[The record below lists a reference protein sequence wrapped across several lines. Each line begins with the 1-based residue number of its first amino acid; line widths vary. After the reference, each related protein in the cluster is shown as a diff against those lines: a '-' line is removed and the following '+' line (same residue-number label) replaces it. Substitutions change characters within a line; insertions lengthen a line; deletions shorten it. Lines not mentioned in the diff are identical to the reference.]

1 MHQVA
6 NNSPRFRLS
15 GAHILSVLISVAL
28 FRPDCALSAEL
39 QFNTDM
45 LDIKERENI
54 NIQQFSQKGYI
65 LPGTYPMVVYLNQSE
80 LPEQD
85 ITFLAPE
92 NDPAG
97 SEACITP
104 ALVEQWGLRP
114 DAQKKLSWWHNGQ
127 CLTLSSLEGA
137 EARGDLG
144 NSALRINL
152 PQAYLEYSSPD
163 WDPPARWDE
172 GVPGVLFDYNL
183 YAQASRQQASGS
195 KYYNLS
201 GNGTSGANVGPW
213 RVRADWQ
220 ASHVQNSTGMSD
232 TRWDWSRFYAY
243 RALPHLRAQLSLG
256 ENYLYS
262 DVFDSFRFTGVSLNS
277 NDNMLP
283 PNLRGYAPE
292 VTGIAK
298 TNAKV
303 VISQQ
308 GRVIYETHVA
318 TGPFRIQDIND
329 AVNGTLDVRVEEQD
343 GTVQKF
349 TVNTAS
355 VPYLTRPGRVRYKL
369 ATGRP
374 SDFRHHINGPTF
386 AAGEY
391 SWGINNGWS
400 LYGGGIASARYG
412 AVSVGLGRDLLFLGA
427 LSFDATQSQAK
438 LPHTGTQSGRSYRL
452 SYSKRFEEYDSQ
464 VTFAGY
470 RFSQRDFMTMG
481 DYLNAQRDARRNGR
495 NKEMY
500 TVTLNKSFRDLGVT
514 AYLSYTH
521 QSYWNRPAS
530 DNFSLSMSR
539 YFDIGRLKNVS
550 VSLAAYRNKFN
561 KVTDDGAYISLSF
574 PFGNSSNISYS
585 ADVKRD
591 DTSHDVSYYD
601 RVNENSSYQL
611 RAGHSR
617 RGNSM
622 GGYVSHHGDIADT
635 TASINYQEGQY
646 SSLSVSA
653 QGGAVLTPEGGALHR
668 NMMLG
673 GTRLLVDT
681 SGVPDV
687 PVRGFGAP
695 VYTNRFGKAVI
706 SDVNSYYRSSARI
719 DFGKL
724 DDNAEAT
731 RSVVQTTLT
740 EGAIGYRRFNVI
752 AGAKAMA
759 IIRLADGSVPPF
771 GASVMNSKKQE
782 TGIIYDQGNIY
793 LSGVHPAERMDV
805 SWNGQV
811 QCSVTLPATLP
822 DDLYSGLLLPCLRED
837 EKI

>member
-1 MHQVA
+1 
-6 NNSPRFRLS
+6 
-15 GAHILSVLISVAL
+15 
-28 FRPDCALSAEL
+28 
-39 QFNTDM
+39 
-45 LDIKERENI
+45 
-54 NIQQFSQKGYI
+54 
-65 LPGTYPMVVYLNQSE
+65 
-80 LPEQD
+80 
-85 ITFLAPE
+85 
-92 NDPAG
+92 
-97 SEACITP
+97 
-104 ALVEQWGLRP
+104 
-114 DAQKKLSWWHNGQ
+114 
-127 CLTLSSLEGA
+127 
-137 EARGDLG
+137 
-144 NSALRINL
+144 
-152 PQAYLEYSSPD
+152 
-163 WDPPARWDE
+163 
-172 GVPGVLFDYNL
+172 
-183 YAQASRQQASGS
+183 
-195 KYYNLS
+195 
-201 GNGTSGANVGPW
+201 
-213 RVRADWQ
+213 
-220 ASHVQNSTGMSD
+220 
-232 TRWDWSRFYAY
+232 
-243 RALPHLRAQLSLG
+243 
-256 ENYLYS
+256 
-262 DVFDSFRFTGVSLNS
+262 
-277 NDNMLP
+277 
-283 PNLRGYAPE
+283 
-292 VTGIAK
+292 
-298 TNAKV
+298 
-303 VISQQ
+303 
-308 GRVIYETHVA
+308 
-318 TGPFRIQDIND
+318 
-329 AVNGTLDVRVEEQD
+329 
-343 GTVQKF
+343 
-349 TVNTAS
+349 
-355 VPYLTRPGRVRYKL
+355 
-369 ATGRP
+369 
-374 SDFRHHINGPTF
+374 
-386 AAGEY
+386 
-391 SWGINNGWS
+391 
-400 LYGGGIASARYG
+400 
-412 AVSVGLGRDLLFLGA
+412 
-427 LSFDATQSQAK
+427 
-438 LPHTGTQSGRSYRL
+438 
-452 SYSKRFEEYDSQ
+452 
-464 VTFAGY
+464 
-470 RFSQRDFMTMG
+470 
-481 DYLNAQRDARRNGR
+481 
-495 NKEMY
+495 MY

-822 DDLYSGLLLPCLRED
+822 DDLSGDAAHAGDRTAGAGRGGAGSYPDEQGNKLNGPLVLLPPVQRIEPGEKSQMKVQALPAAAQLPQDRETVYYFNLREIPPRS
-837 EKI
+837 EKPNVLQIALQTRVKLFYRPAAIVPDRKAMENPWQEQLTLTRQGDSYMAHNPTPYYITLVDATTHKEGKTVAGFAPLMVPPKGSIKLGGSASALGNAPVLTYINDYGG